1 MNITSR
7 SSNVREVQTEEEDG
21 QHLHNEHLETGL
33 LRICVSWVSG
43 MEKVAVREGGMIADI
58 AEAVLAEPDVPA
70 AHKLF
75 IYRGLLL
82 DSQLTVQTAGLSEG
96 CTLYMVLNDAPFKGQ
111 PLHVRRAADNA
122 IITLS
127 CSPSFSIFE
136 VKHELACYP
145 GEREPTQMR
154 LAFAGRELQDSYTL
168 RQYNIQKPSVLLLI
182 APPAATRS
190 LSNFV
195 EAVHP
200 PRDALGV

>member
-1 MNITSR
+1 
-7 SSNVREVQTEEEDG
+7 
-21 QHLHNEHLETGL
+21 
-33 LRICVSWVSG
+33 

>member
-1 MNITSR
+1 M
-7 SSNVREVQTEEEDG
+7 
-21 QHLHNEHLETGL
+21 ET
-33 LRICVSWVSG
+33 
-43 MEKVAVREGGMIADI
+43 VAVREGGIIADI

-122 IITLS
+122 VITLS

-168 RQYNIQKPSVLLLI
+168 RQYNIQKPSVLQLL